1 MIFLHHSRIYRRGSQ
16 RRRKRVAN
24 NNPQPPSSYH
34 LSSRLF
40 HSSYSP
46 ATLKLFPSHC
56 SSRDVA
62 RIETQ
67 RALSNRSIVRTV
79 NYYGEEREGTLLSL
93 CARERGMDGETKW
106 SVKLQTDIKFLGCG
120 ERGEEGGKKAE
131 LSRKELK
138 FNDDG
143 TRLNLTSID
152 PKFNYN
158 YALI

>member
-1 MIFLHHSRIYRRGSQ
+1 MALKGGGNGSRTTTHSLHPVITYPRDFFTLPIPRPLSNFSPPIVRPETSRESRHS
-16 RRRKRVAN
+16 
-24 NNPQPPSSYH
+24 
-34 LSSRLF
+34 
-40 HSSYSP
+40 
-46 ATLKLFPSHC
+46 
-56 SSRDVA
+56 
-62 RIETQ
+62 
-67 RALSNRSIVRTV
+67 ALSNRSIVRTV
-79 NYYGEEREGTLLSL
+79 NYYEEREGTLLSL

>member
-1 MIFLHHSRIYRRGSQ
+1 
-16 RRRKRVAN
+16 
-24 NNPQPPSSYH
+24 
-34 LSSRLF
+34 
-40 HSSYSP
+40 
-46 ATLKLFPSHC
+46 
-56 SSRDVA
+56 
-62 RIETQ
+62 
-67 RALSNRSIVRTV
+67 
-79 NYYGEEREGTLLSL
+79 
-93 CARERGMDGETKW
+93 MDGETKW
-106 SVKLQTDIKFLGCG
+106 SVKLQTDIKFLGCE